1 MSTDDN
7 VLYVKFSEAITNII
21 DSYKEA
27 KLDGSISITDIIS
40 LLGTAVSEMVAVA
53 EAFHD
58 GDGSAKKAAVL
69 AAIDMFYEEVIA
81 PIDID
86 KIPNFIEP
94 IVDKGLKQLLIVVA
108 DGVIDTVVAI
118 FNKGG
123 WPDTPD
129 TPDTPDEPTS

>member
-7 VLYVKFSEAITNII
+7 VLYVKFSEAITSII

-27 KLDGSISITDIIS
+27 KSDGAISITDVIS
-40 LLGTAVSEMVAVA
+40 LLGTVVSEMVDVA

-58 GDGSAKKAAVL
+58 GNGSAKKAAVL
-69 AAIDMFYEEVIA
+69 SAIDMFYEEVIA
-81 PIDID
+81 PMDID

-94 IVDKGLKQLLIVVA
+94 IVDKGLKQLIIVVA
-108 DGVIDTVVAI
+108 DGVIDTVVSI

-123 WPDTPD
+123 WPPTPD
-129 TPDTPDEPTS
+129 APVEPTA